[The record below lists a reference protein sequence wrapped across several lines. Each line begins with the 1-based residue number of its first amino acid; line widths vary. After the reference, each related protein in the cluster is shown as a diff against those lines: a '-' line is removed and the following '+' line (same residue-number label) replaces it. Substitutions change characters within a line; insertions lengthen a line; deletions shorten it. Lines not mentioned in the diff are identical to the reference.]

1 MSRRSKVTATLS
13 QPLALVSRHRLPT
26 GCARLARGVLPR
38 GARLAAGRGTGARA
52 AGGGGRCA
60 ERERRLVA
68 RPASASSAGGARDA
82 PGAAA
87 ALPSARIAHRDA
99 GGRRRQA
106 LVWRS
111 DGAAAH
117 RRGAGAALAL
127 RRGRDAAR
135 GSGAGHGRGRASAAD
150 GDARGGAPRARR
162 EGVRYGG
169 GGGGAPQG
177 ARQGRLA
184 RQPHTRRGEPSQPLV
199 IRPVMRLRSVLPP
212 RQACV
217 SPLPSVFQVWEIV
230 PIAVTRHPGRK
241 PLGRCP
247 CLCGH
252 SDVSRLVAAV
262 CQSRLRFP

>member
-1 MSRRSKVTATLS
+1 MVAVCTL
-13 QPLALVSRHRLPT
+13 Q
-26 GCARLARGVLPR
+26 
-38 GARLAAGRGTGARA
+38 
-52 AGGGGRCA
+52 
-60 ERERRLVA
+60 
-68 RPASASSAGGARDA
+68 A

-150 GDARGGAPRARR
+150 GDTRGGAPRARR

-262 CQSRLRFP
+262 CQSGPVCVSRSAPSVWRAGASRRLMHRPRTAHVRGVGDAPLRGEIDLLLQQYSRKKQD